1 MSRIGKLP
9 IKIEKGVT
17 VEYKDGLLTVKGP
30 KGELKVLI
38 PSGIAVKVEENQV
51 IVEAKNQENQTKAN
65 HGLVRSLIANCVEG
79 VTKGYKKT
87 LKLVGTGYRVATKGA
102 GIELAVGLSHKVD
115 VTPRAGVKLSIEGN
129 DTIHIEGIDKQS
141 VGQQSAEI
149 RAIKP
154 PEPYLGKGIRYEDEV
169 IIKKQGKTA
178 A

>member
-1 MSRIGKLP
+1 MSRIGRKP
-9 IKIEKGVT
+9 
-17 VEYKDGLLTVKGP
+17 VELLDGAKAEVVAKEVVVRGP

>member
-1 MSRIGKLP
+1 MSRIGRKP
-9 IKIEKGVT
+9 
-17 VEYKDGLLTVKGP
+17 VELLDGAKAEVVANEVVVRGP

-51 IVEAKNQENQTKAN
+51 IVEAKDGERQTKAN

-79 VTKGYKKT
+79 VINGYKKT
-87 LKLVGTGYRVATKGA
+87 LKLVGTGYRVANKGA

-115 VTPRAGVKLSIEGN
+115 VSPRAGVKLSIEGN

-141 VGQQSAEI
+141 VGQQAAEI

>member
-1 MSRIGKLP
+1 MSRIGRKP
-9 IKIEKGVT
+9 
-17 VEYKDGLLTVKGP
+17 VELLDGAKAEVVASEVIVKGP
-30 KGELKVLI
+30 KGELKVSI
-38 PSGIAVKVEENQV
+38 ASGITVKVEDNQV
-51 IVEAKNQENQTKAN
+51 IVEAKDQENQTKAN
-65 HGLVRSLIANCVEG
+65 HGLVRSLIANCVDG

-87 LKLVGTGYRVATKGA
+87 LKLVGTGYRVANKGA

-115 VTPRAGVKLSIEGN
+115 VSPRAGVKLSIEGN

-141 VGQQSAEI
+141 VGQQAAEI

>member
-1 MSRIGKLP
+1 MSRIGRKP
-9 IKIEKGVT
+9 
-17 VEYKDGLLTVKGP
+17 VELLDGAKAEVVANEVVVRGP

-51 IVEAKNQENQTKAN
+51 IVEAKDEERQTKAN

-79 VTKGYKKT
+79 VIKGYKKT
-87 LKLVGTGYRVATKGA
+87 LKLVGTGYRVANKGA

-115 VTPRAGVKLSIEGN
+115 VSPRAGVKLSIEGN

-141 VGQQSAEI
+141 VGQQAAEI